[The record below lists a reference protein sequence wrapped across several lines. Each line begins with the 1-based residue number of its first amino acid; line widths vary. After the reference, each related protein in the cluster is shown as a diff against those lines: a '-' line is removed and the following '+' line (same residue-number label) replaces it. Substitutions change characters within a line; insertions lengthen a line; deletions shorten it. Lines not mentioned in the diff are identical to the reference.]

1 MSPVSEFT
9 ILRNLSTT
17 RIELNLS
24 RKQTKWVKALLILA
38 GVLII
43 GCGGGGID
51 DLASSG
57 GGIGGSGVNGGGTG
71 GTGISA
77 GSVTAIGSVHVN
89 GVRYDTSDAEIFVE
103 GQSVGFGDTTVVA
116 NLKVGMVVRVEGD
129 IETETDGTAQRVYFN
144 DDLRGPVKEGSF
156 QQIDPETAQLVV
168 LGKTVIINELTHVL
182 NIDIEI
188 SLEGKWIQVSG
199 FEDAEGRIQATF
211 VTASYPDDRANLK
224 GTVTP
229 VGFDQIT
236 INGIIIDTSDATL
249 VGIDQLAEDQLVEV
263 TGTLSG
269 NPPMDIHADIIEKV
283 DLLGTTD
290 IDSIQ
295 LEGIITEKISEE
307 EFRLNGVPVVLND
320 QTLYTGGNADD
331 IDEDVQVEAEGQL
344 INGTL
349 HAERIVFLSFAK
361 VEADFSAIDRDL
373 SLITL
378 HGLSDIPIRYDQ
390 NTMVTGE
397 VTTIEDIDETMHI
410 KAVGMELPSSDS
422 ASMLAIHIITL
433 NGLNNKV
440 ILQGALKTDP
450 PADQS
455 VITLL
460 DHDIDISGI
469 PEDGFE
475 SPGETGYAAF
485 LDSTAAGD
493 IVSAKGTR
501 SGETVTW
508 QSISVE

>member
-1 MSPVSEFT
+1 M
-9 ILRNLSTT
+9 
-17 RIELNLS
+17 
-24 RKQTKWVKALLILA
+24 KWVKILLILA
-38 GVLII
+38 GSLII

-71 GTGISA
+71 GTGISS

-103 GQSVGFGDTTVVA
+103 GQSKGFGDEEVLN
-116 NLKVGMVVRVEGD
+116 NLKVGMVVRVEGELED
-129 IETETDGTAQRVYFN
+129 SENGIAEKVYFN
-144 DDLRGPVKEGSF
+144 DDLRGPVKVGSF
-156 QQIDPETAQLVV
+156 QQIDPETAQIVV
-168 LGKTVIINELTHVL
+168 LGKTVIINELTNVL
-182 NIDIEI
+182 NLDIEV

-211 VTASYPDDRANLK
+211 VTGSDIDDHANLK
-224 GTVTP
+224 GTITFAGP
-229 VGFDQIT
+229 DHIT
-236 INGIIIDTSDATL
+236 INGITVVDTTGATL
-249 VGIDQLAEDQLVEV
+249 VGLNQLAQDQLVEV
-263 TGTLSG
+263 TGTLSVI
-269 NPPMDIHADIIEKV
+269 PSIDIQADTIERV

-290 IDSIQ
+290 IDSIE
-295 LEGIITEKISEE
+295 LEGIITEKTSEE

-320 QTLYTGGNADD
+320 QTLYTGGDADD

-349 HAERIVFLSFAK
+349 HAERIAFLSFAK
-361 VEADFSAIDRDL
+361 VEADFSLIDRDL

-378 HGLSDIPIRYDQ
+378 HGLSDITIRYDQ

-397 VTTIEDIDETMHI
+397 VTTIDDIDETMHF
-410 KAVGMELPSSDS
+410 KAIGIELPSSDS
-422 ASMLAIHIITL
+422 ASMLAIHIIAL
-433 NGLNNKV
+433 DALNNKV
-440 ILQGALKTDP
+440 ILQGALKTAP

-469 PEDGFE
+469 PNDGFE
-475 SPGETGYAAF
+475 SPDGTGYSNF
-485 LDSTAAGD
+485 YNFTEAGD

-501 SGETVTW
+501 SGEAITW
-508 QSISVE
+508 QGISVE